1 MNTMKKRALITGIT
15 GQDGSYLAEYL
26 LTLGYEVFGLVR
38 RTATPNTRNIDHLLK
53 PFSRITLI
61 AGDLLDSDSLRT
73 ALMISQP
80 DEVYNLAAQSFVG
93 ESWDYP
99 VATSEITG
107 LGTLRLLEAIKNFN
121 RHIRFYQASTSELF
135 GNMPGPQN
143 EKTPFAPRSPYGVA
157 KLFAHHMT
165 VNYRESYGMFAVCG
179 ILFNHESERRGEQF
193 VTRKITTTLARIKAG
208 LEDHITLGNLYAKRD
223 WGHAED
229 YVKAM
234 HAMLQ
239 QKEPRD
245 LVIGTGVSHTV
256 EDFLYVALGVAGL
269 KEDVIVIDDSL
280 KRPAE
285 VNELRADAAQ
295 ARKILKW
302 KPQVNFLNLVK
313 RMVYSDIDQIKGVQK

>member
-1 MNTMKKRALITGIT
+1 MKRRALITGIT
-15 GQDGSYLAEYL
+15 GQDGSYLAEHL
-26 LTLGYEVFGLVR
+26 LRLGYEVFGLIR

-53 PFSRITLI
+53 PVSKITLI

-107 LGTLRLLEAIKNFN
+107 IGTLRMLEAIKNFN

-165 VNYRESYGMFAVCG
+165 INYRESYGMFAVCG
-179 ILFNHESERRGEQF
+179 ILFNHESPRRGEQF
-193 VTRKITTTLARIKAG
+193 VTQKIVSTLLKIKKGQEKG
-208 LEDHITLGNLYAKRD
+208 LKLGNLEPKRD

-229 YVKAM
+229 YVRAM
-234 HAMLQ
+234 HLMLQ
-239 QKEPRD
+239 QDKPQD
-245 LVIGTGVSHTV
+245 FVIGTGKSYSIRQFVDTALKYINLDWSVVST
-256 EDFLYVALGVAGL
+256 
-269 KEDVIVIDDSL
+269 DSNL
-280 KRPAE
+280 FRPAE
-285 VNELRADAAQ
+285 VNDLRADAKLA
-295 ARKILKW
+295 KKVLGW
-302 KPQVNFLNLVK
+302 VPLFDLNDLIIDMFNNNK
-313 RMVYSDIDQIKGVQK
+313 RIK